1 MAERA
6 RERAD
11 DDVLEAL
18 AIRLEELVKELRD
31 LKVRGSV
38 PSPVGDSLGGG
49 KARTKGGPNC
59 KRTTGPHVGQLVTI
73 SNARCEYYRMSG
85 EITSKRGEMFWWINV
100 TLPDGEIKA
109 IYRMASSFKINE

>member
-1 MAERA
+1 MVERTQEWTDSA
-6 RERAD
+6 
-11 DDVLEAL
+11 VLEAI

-38 PSPVGDSLGGG
+38 PSPVGDSLGGQ

-59 KRTTGPHVGQLVTI
+59 KRTTGPHVGQRVTI
-73 SNARCEYYRMSG
+73 INTRCEYYRMSG
-85 EITSKRGEMFWWINV
+85 EITSKRGEMFWWINL
-100 TLPDGEIKA
+100 TLPDGESKA